1 MVHQT
6 CYCGKSMSND
16 FIIGLVQI
24 VILIY
29 SVVIHEVSHGFM
41 ARALGDTTAERL
53 GRLTLNPLVHL
64 DMVGSV
70 ILPIITKLTT
80 GFMFGY
86 AKPVPYD
93 PHQLND
99 RRWGPAKVAI
109 AGPLANI
116 LLALVF
122 AGVVRVAWAGGHEL
136 VAMLSY
142 SVVWINVILAGFN
155 LMPVPPLDGH
165 WLLNAVMPA
174 SWRGV
179 RAFMHQYQ
187 WILLVVVIFVVF
199 PAVSPLLA
207 VVVDVLVGQ

>member
-1 MVHQT
+1 MTHDLILGV
-6 CYCGKSMSND
+6 
-16 FIIGLVQI
+16 VQV
-24 VILIY
+24 VILVY

-53 GRLTLNPLVHL
+53 GRLTLNPLAHL

-70 ILPIITKLTT
+70 ILPILTKLST

-93 PHQLND
+93 PNQLID
-99 RRWGPAKVAI
+99 RRWGPAKVAA
-109 AGPLANI
+109 AGPLANV

-122 AGVVRVAWAGGHEL
+122 AGVVRFAVAGNYDT
-136 VAMLSY
+136 VALLAY
-142 SVVWINVILAGFN
+142 SVVWTNIILAGFN

-179 RAFMHQYQ
+179 RVVMHQNQ
-187 WILLVVVIFVVF
+187 WILLLVVLFIVF
-199 PAVSPLLA
+199 PAVSPLLSW
-207 VVVDVLVGQ
+207 VVGVLVGQ

>member
-1 MVHQT
+1 
-6 CYCGKSMSND
+6 
-16 FIIGLVQI
+16 
-24 VILIY
+24 
-29 SVVIHEVSHGFM
+29 
-41 ARALGDTTAERL
+41 
-53 GRLTLNPLVHL
+53 
-64 DMVGSV
+64 
-70 ILPIITKLTT
+70 
-80 GFMFGY
+80 MFGY

-93 PHQLND
+93 PNQLND

-136 VAMLSY
+136 IAMLSY

-174 SWRGV
+174 SWRGA
-179 RAFMHQYQ
+179 REFMYQYQ

-207 VVVDVLVGQ
+207 LVVDMLVGR